1 MKALIILAVLLALLM
16 YGLIVAT
23 STPSDR
29 EQYEAYMKW
38 KERKKDGKAD

>member
-23 STPSDR
+23 ASPTDK
-29 EQYEAYMKW
+29 ENYEAYERW
-38 KERKKDGKAD
+38 KREQNNE

>member
-23 STPSDR
+23 ARTGDR
-29 EQYEAYMKW
+29 ETHEAYERW
-38 KERKKDGKAD
+38 KERKRNE